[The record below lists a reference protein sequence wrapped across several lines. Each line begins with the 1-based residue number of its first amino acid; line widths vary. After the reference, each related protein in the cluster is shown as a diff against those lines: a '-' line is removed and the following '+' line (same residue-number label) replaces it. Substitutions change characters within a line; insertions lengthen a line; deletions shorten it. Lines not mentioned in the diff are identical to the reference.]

1 MTAGVLPGLRWSAVD
16 LAQALGQSHAPTP
29 EQAQVIEAP
38 LSPLLV
44 VAGAGSGKT
53 ETMAAR
59 VVWLVANGL
68 VRPDEVLGLTFTRKA
83 AGELSERLAAR
94 LTALREAGL
103 WAPEAE
109 HGAAALDDVPTVS
122 TYHAYAGR
130 IVREHGLRLGV
141 EPESRLLT
149 EAAAWQFAHEAV
161 VAWDG
166 PMEGVEK
173 AESTVT
179 TAVVDLAGEMAEHLV
194 DADTLAA
201 HLDEVVATLEAVPK
215 GDGTRKRSHP
225 MRGVVGVLRERAAVV
240 PLVRSYHELKRSRD
254 AMDFAD
260 QMALAARIATTV
272 PQVGAAERGRFRAV
286 LLDEFQ
292 DTSEAQLQL
301 LGALFVA
308 AGEPVPVTAVGDPH
322 QSIYGW
328 RGASS
333 TTLDRF
339 RSDFHDDAGPAR
351 VLHLSTSWRNDR
363 AVLHAAN
370 VVAGPLTATSRVEVH
385 PLTARDGAGP
395 GHVAVARLTTI
406 EDEAR
411 HVAQWVRARLGRP
424 RRRTAAVLCR
434 KRSQFDPV
442 IDALEAAGVP
452 YEVVG
457 LGGLL
462 HMPEVADLVALLH
475 TVQDPTRGDRL
486 MRLLTGPSCRLGAAD
501 LDGLGAWAQ
510 ARQRA
515 GRRERGAD
523 LARDASEQAS
533 IVEALDD
540 LPPATWVGEEGQ
552 RIGATALERL
562 HGLGATVRRLRSL
575 TGLGLPELVGEAE
588 TALGLDI
595 EVLSRPGWSP
605 GAARA
610 HLDAFAD
617 VAATFSASAD
627 RPTLGGFLAWL
638 EAAVD
643 EERGLDLGW
652 VEARPDAV
660 QVMTVHAA
668 KGLEWDVVA
677 VPGLVESS
685 FPAHSAT
692 QGKVVGEGWGHGDPS
707 DKGWLVGLA
716 SLPYDLRGD
725 REGLPRFGW
734 RDDHDWDSVALALDR
749 FTADVAAHGIT
760 EERRLAYVAMTRA
773 RLDLLLTA
781 HVWGTA
787 STPRVT
793 SRFLEQVR
801 DSSLP
806 VAPGPWVDLPPTDD
820 PKPQNPRTA
829 EAVSVTWPTTDHVER
844 RELLLVPARA
854 VSDALSAGPAA
865 DAVPPTTR
873 WDAEATMLL
882 DERAH
887 RRRGADVDVELP
899 PHLSTSALV
908 ALAEDADRFTLDLRR
923 PMPTPPVLSAR
934 RGTAFHAWV
943 EEHYARAAFV
953 DVDEL
958 PGSADADAGDGDLAV
973 LRASFAAS
981 EWADRTPVEVETS
994 VETVLD
1000 GIAVRGRI
1008 DAVFEE
1014 TGPDGRPSWVVVD
1027 WKTGAPPRGA
1037 RAAARALQLAAY
1049 RVAWARV
1056 RGVPVERVRGAF
1068 FHAATG
1074 ETLWPE
1080 LPDVEELTAVLGA
1093 ARRG

>member
-1 MTAGVLPGLRWSAVD
+1 MTADAAPTTRWSAVD
-16 LAQALGQSHAPTP
+16 LARALGQPYAPTA
-29 EQAQVIEAP
+29 EQVAVIEAP
-38 LSPLLV
+38 LRPLLV

-59 VVWLVANGL
+59 VVWLVANDL

-83 AGELSERLAAR
+83 AGELSERLSAR
-94 LTALREAGL
+94 LATLREAGI
-103 WAPEAE
+103 WSPPAE
-109 HGAAALDDVPTVS
+109 HGAVVLDDVPTVS

-130 IVREHGLRLGV
+130 IVREHGLRVGV
-141 EPESRLLT
+141 EPDSRLLT

-166 PMEGVEK
+166 PMDVVDK

-179 TAVVDLAGEMAEHLV
+179 TAVVDLASELAEHLV
-194 DADTLAA
+194 DPARLAA
-201 HLDEVVATLEAVPK
+201 HLDTVVAALEALPK
-215 GDGTRKRSHP
+215 GSGTRKRANP
-225 MRGVVGVLRERAAVV
+225 MRDLVGVLRQRAAVV
-240 PLVRSYHELKRSRD
+240 PILERYQELKRSRD

-260 QMALAARIATTV
+260 QMALAARIASTV
-272 PQVGAAERGRFRAV
+272 PQVGGAERLRFRAV

-301 LGALFVA
+301 LHALFVA
-308 AGEPVPVTAVGDPH
+308 PGEAVPVTAVGDPH

-339 RSDFHDDAGPAR
+339 RDDFADPEPAR

-363 AVLHAAN
+363 AVLAAAN
-370 VVAGPLTATSRVEVH
+370 AVAGPLAATTRVPVESLAER
-385 PLTARDGAGP
+385 PDAGP
-395 GHVAVARLTTI
+395 GQVSTARLETL

-411 HVAQWVRARLGRP
+411 HVVEWVGRRLARP
-424 RRRTAAVLCR
+424 ERRTAAVLCR

-442 IDALEAAGVP
+442 VEALEDAGIP

-462 HMPEVADLVALLH
+462 HTPEIADIVALLH
-475 TVQDPTRGDRL
+475 VVQDPTRGDRL

-501 LDGLGAWAQ
+501 LDGLAEWSRL
-510 ARQRA
+510 RQRP
-515 GRRERGAD
+515 GRGDRNAD
-523 LARDASEQAS
+523 LSPDASERAS

-540 LPPATWVGEEGQ
+540 LPPATWVGAEGQ
-552 RIGATALERL
+552 RLSATALVRL
-562 HGLGATVRRLRSL
+562 EGLGAAVRRLRAL
-575 TGLGLPELVGEAE
+575 TGLGLPELVAEAE

-595 EVLSRPGWSP
+595 EVLSRPGYSP

-617 VAATFSASAD
+617 VGATFAASAD

-685 FPAHSAT
+685 FPAHSAN
-692 QGKVVGEGWGHGDPS
+692 QGRVVGDGWGHGDPS
-707 DKGWLVGLA
+707 DKGWLVGL
-716 SLPYDLRGD
+716 STLPYDLRGD

-734 RDDHDWDSVALALDR
+734 ADDHDWDSAQEAFEVFTGALAD
-749 FTADVAAHGIT
+749 HGIT
-760 EERRLAYVAMTRA
+760 EERRLAYVAVTRA
-773 RLDLLLTA
+773 RKDLLLTA
-781 HVWGTA
+781 HVWGSA

-793 SRFLEQVR
+793 SRFLDEVR
-801 DSSLP
+801 DAGGAGL
-806 VAPGPWVDLPPTDD
+806 APGPWVDMPPVDD

-829 EAVSVTWPTTDHVER
+829 EAVSVTWPTLDHVER
-844 RELLLVPARA
+844 RERLLEPARRVA
-854 VSDALSAGPAA
+854 SLATGPVVAEPVSRG
-865 DAVPPTTR
+865 R
-873 WDAEATMLL
+873 WDAEIRMLL
-882 DERAH
+882 DERA
-887 RRRGADVDVELP
+887 RRRSGAPVDVALP

-908 ALAEDADRFTLDLRR
+908 ALAEDAEQFTLDLRR
-923 PMPTPPVLSAR
+923 PMPTPPALAAR

-943 EEHYARAAFV
+943 EEHYSRASFV
-953 DVDEL
+953 DVDDL
-958 PGSADADAGDGDLAV
+958 PGSADDDPSDLDLTT
-973 LRASFAAS
+973 LRERFLAS
-981 EWADRTPVEVETS
+981 EWADRSPVEVETS
-994 VETVLD
+994 VETVVD

-1008 DAVFEE
+1008 DAVFEQV
-1014 TGPDGRPSWVVVD
+1014 GDDGEPTWVVVD
-1027 WKTGAPPRGA
+1027 WKTGAPATGA
-1037 RAAARALQLAAY
+1037 RAAARALQLSAY
-1049 RVAWARV
+1049 RLAWARV
-1056 RGVPVERVRGAF
+1056 RGVPEHRVSGAF

-1074 ETLWPE
+1074 ETVWPV
-1080 LPDVEELTAVLGA
+1080 LPGAEEITRVLGA
-1093 ARRG
+1093 ARPT